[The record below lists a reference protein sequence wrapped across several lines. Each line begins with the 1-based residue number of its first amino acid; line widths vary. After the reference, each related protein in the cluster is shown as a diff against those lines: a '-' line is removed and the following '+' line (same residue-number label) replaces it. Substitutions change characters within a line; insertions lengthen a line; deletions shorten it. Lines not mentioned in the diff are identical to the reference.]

1 VPEVLLPQNYATV
14 SADGEITGTNVTL
27 DYANSIL
34 NTGTVTARDLTV
46 NTGTLTNEQR
56 STNIGVIYGEA
67 GGESIKTTG
76 TVVQQGGFMSAMNYD
91 LNAQSINQIGGAL
104 QKISADGSVD
114 TASTQAMLDSLKSQL
129 GGSFTQSTV
138 SNDLHTEVIGGM
150 QWYDQ
155 LWMTV
160 VIIGISIM
168 SAGAASAA
176 VGTMASATAGSGSMF
191 AAAGTSAS
199 GAAVGAGV
207 GNIAVSAAISGM
219 VNSALTQSA
228 FGNGSFSVGQ
238 MFEAGATSFV
248 TAGLMNGITVN
259 GGSLGWTFE
268 ASNNSLAALA
278 GVQSVGNAMVPQAG
292 AASGSLPTQLAALA
306 GEAMIQAGVQ
316 TGIQGG
322 SFLTNLRNSAVNDLA
337 AAGAYAI
344 GNGTDPLT
352 LQNIMAHAAL
362 GCAASAAEGT
372 GCAGGALGAATS
384 SLVTPF
390 ALAGIDP
397 NGAAPDIG
405 MTAMIAAF
413 AALAGGGVAG
423 ALGQNVS
430 AGETWAQNE
439 ALNNDLGSLLHAKQA
454 ADAAKGAF
462 ASAVSSIG
470 NVWNSIRNPQTSSG
484 TGFTSAINAGAN
496 VPAMES
502 AANLDLL
509 KGLGNVGLN
518 LASVSLPGAPGYAQ
532 YFQYSN
538 PIVGALGELY
548 GVAGLSSLVSSAV
561 SSVATTAERQLTF
574 GDNGRKL
581 DFLFNNNI
589 DSSNAYNAS
598 RAAGNASRIGIADTP
613 ANRAEV
619 TRLFNQA
626 YNDPSSIV
634 GPGTVPG
641 SNLREFFLPGVTGTG
656 SKIQFVEL
664 NGRVL
669 TIIAK

>member
-1 VPEVLLPQNYATV
+1 MPEVLLPQNYATV

-176 VGTMASATAGSGSMF
+176 MGTMASATGSSMF
-191 AAAGTSAS
+191 AAASTSTT

-259 GGSLGWTFE
+259 GGSLGWTWGT
-268 ASNNSLAALA
+268 SNNSLAALA
-278 GVQSVGNAMVPQAG
+278 GVQTVGNAMVPQAG

-306 GEAMIQAGVQ
+306 GEAAIQAGVQ
-316 TGIQGG
+316 TGIEGG
-322 SFLTNLRNSAVNDLA
+322 SFLTNLRNSAVADVA
-337 AAGAYAI
+337 AAAAYSI
-344 GNGTDPLT
+344 GNAASIPGSPIEVGTPGYWL
-352 LQNIMAHAAL
+352 AHAAL
-362 GCAASAAEGT
+362 GCAA
-372 GCAGGALGAATS
+372 GAATGQGCGGGAIGGAAS
-384 SLVTPF
+384 A
-390 ALAGIDP
+390 ALSPAVVSAIDP
-397 NGAAPDIG
+397 TGAPLDPGQQA
-405 MTAMIAAF
+405 ALAAF
-413 AALAGGGVAG
+413 ATLAGGGLAG
-423 ALGQNVS
+423 LAGVNVNG
-430 AGETWAQNE
+430 AMTAAQNE
-439 ALNNDLGSLLHAKQA
+439 AINNAAKHIGGVNP
-454 ADAAKGAF
+454 DAATHDPGMQGYDAENDTHRVLPSSGGVANEAEAGDNVTVGQGTPVGAGL
-462 ASAVSSIG
+462 ASTTNNSSNPRLLPAPTNSEPWMTGAALNSFPSPSGGMYIQMAMAPGQTNPGGWGTLDSISSVSYVRNNLAVTPAFKPQIG
-470 NVWNSIRNPQTSSG
+470 SVQLFYIPPGVQVQVGTVGPQT
-484 TGFTSAINAGAN
+484 
-496 VPAMES
+496 
-502 AANLDLL
+502 
-509 KGLGNVGLN
+509 
-518 LASVSLPGAPGYAQ
+518 
-532 YFQYSN
+532 
-538 PIVGALGELY
+538 
-548 GVAGLSSLVSSAV
+548 
-561 SSVATTAERQLTF
+561 
-574 GDNGRKL
+574 
-581 DFLFNNNI
+581 
-589 DSSNAYNAS
+589 YN
-598 RAAGNASRIGIADTP
+598 
-613 ANRAEV
+613 
-619 TRLFNQA
+619 
-626 YNDPSSIV
+626 
-634 GPGTVPG
+634 
-641 SNLREFFLPGVTGTG
+641 GVTYPGGGNQVQILNYFDRSKLVPIG
-656 SKIQFVEL
+656 SPRPIK
-664 NGRVL
+664 
-669 TIIAK
+669 